1 VAGRA
6 LAFSDKEIARLATE
20 EYVPVAGD
28 DWYQRRREDAEGEF
42 YKKVS
47 DQGPR
52 RNTDGSTRQGI
63 YLFTASG
70 KLLAYKN
77 AQDADV
83 MREVLQRG
91 LAEWKKLPAAERR
104 PGAVKVEELTKTDAR
119 YTRKPPEGGL
129 ILATYTRIL
138 EDDDKGE
145 LCKGTCRFTG
155 GDAAARDHVWLT
167 KADWE
172 SLIPRSLEKGRT
184 DKMPERVAA
193 KLVRYHLIDNTRGEP
208 EFWRPQEVRKLD
220 VSMTTEELTDQT
232 MRLRIEGAALL
243 STDLDTK
250 RAKRGYDVAL
260 RGTLVY
266 DVEKKAVTRFDLVAV
281 GEHWGEGRYT
291 PGARPGRKPL
301 GVAFE
306 LAGDRPADR
315 VPPQAARDYEEYMGK

>member
-1 VAGRA
+1 V
-6 LAFSDKEIARLATE
+6 LAFSDKEIIRLATE

-52 RNTDGSTRQGI
+52 KNSDGRTRQGI

-77 AQDADV
+77 AQDPDV
-83 MREVLQRG
+83 MRQVLRRG
-91 LAEWKKLPAAERR
+91 LAEWKKLPDAERR
-104 PGAVKVEELTKTDAR
+104 PGAVKVEEPTKTDAR

-129 ILATYTRIL
+129 ILTTYTRIL
-138 EDDDKGE
+138 DDDKGE

-172 SLIPRSLEKGRT
+172 SLIPRSPEKGRT
-184 DKMPERVAA
+184 DKMPEKVAA
-193 KLVRYHLIDNTRGEP
+193 KLARFHLIDNTRGEP
-208 EFWRPQEVRKLD
+208 EFWKPQEVRSLD
-220 VSMTTEELTDQT
+220 VSLTTEEVTDRT
-232 MRLRIEGAALL
+232 VRLWIEGAALL
-243 STDLDTK
+243 STDLDTR

-266 DVEKKAVTRFDLVAV
+266 DVAKKAVTRFDLVAV

-315 VPPQAARDYEEYMGK
+315 VPPQAARDYADYMGK